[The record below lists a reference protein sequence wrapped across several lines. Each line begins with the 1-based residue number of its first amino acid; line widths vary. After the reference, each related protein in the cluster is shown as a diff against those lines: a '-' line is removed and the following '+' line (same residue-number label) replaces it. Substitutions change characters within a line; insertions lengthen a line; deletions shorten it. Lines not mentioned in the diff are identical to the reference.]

1 MDNFWMQPE
10 DTMLGEWQKRVEN
23 LSGSNTFCILPWI
36 HVYSNPNG
44 DVLPC
49 CIANK
54 RVGNLHNNS
63 IIEIWNSDEY
73 KQLRDNML
81 NGVRS
86 EHCKDCYLIED
97 RGVYSKRQNDLK
109 NFQSFIDIAKDNS
122 PLLDVK
128 FLDIRWSNICN
139 YKCKTCSGDYSS
151 KWAESE
157 NRKKIFMFSG
167 GENNDKLYND
177 LKPFLHDLKKINF
190 AGGEPLLMDK
200 HYEIL
205 EYLIEIGR
213 TDTNIVYNTNLSKL
227 SYKGKS
233 VIELW
238 KHFRNVNVFAS
249 IDDYGERAE
258 YIREGTDWPTV
269 EHNIRLIRKECP
281 HVKLEMNTTV
291 SVLNVYTLTDLIDYV
306 TENKLFTGEP
316 HFYNLINPSY
326 YSIDIIEDKQPLL
339 DKLKQKRYDTL
350 IQNQL
355 DKVILFVENSVHN
368 PEALIEFNNLTN
380 RSLGTYH

>member
-1 MDNFWMQPE
+1 M
-10 DTMLGEWQKRVEN
+10 
-23 LSGSNTFCILPWI
+23 PWI
-36 HVYSNPNG
+36 HVYANPNG

-54 RVGNLHNNS
+54 SLGNLHNNS
-63 IIEIWNSDEY
+63 ITEIWNNSEY

-97 RGVYSKRQNDLK
+97 RGIHSKRQNDLK
-109 NFQSFIDIAKDNS
+109 NFEPLLDVVKDNS
-122 PLLDVK
+122 PELDIK

-151 KWAESE
+151 KWAENE
-157 NRKKIFMFSG
+157 KREKIFMFAG
-167 GENNDKLYND
+167 GNNNDKLYND
-177 LKPFLHDLKKINF
+177 LKPFLSDLKKINF

-205 EYLIEIGR
+205 EHLIEIGA
-213 TDTNIVYNTNLSKL
+213 TDTRIVYNTNLSKL
-227 SYKGKS
+227 NYKDKS

-238 KHFRNVNVFAS
+238 KQFKYVSVFAS

-258 YIREGTDWPTV
+258 YIREGTVWD
-269 EHNIRLIRKECP
+269 EIEDNIRLIRSECP

-291 SVLNVYTLTDLIDYV
+291 SVLNIFTLTDLIDYV
-306 TENKLFTGEP
+306 TEQKLFTGEP

-326 YSIDIIEDKQPLL
+326 YNIDIIKNKEPLL
-339 DKLKQKRYDTL
+339 NKLKHKKYDPL

-355 DKVILFVENSVHN
+355 DKVISFVENSTFNESALQEFKLKH
-368 PEALIEFNNLTN
+368 PEIPNHVQEMFV
-380 RSLGTYH
+380 